1 MDISLFLQPED
12 CSIFHYSNSR
22 IFGMVD
28 PMELTK
34 KPFERESNLLIDVC
48 IFSLVYILSIQL
60 MQNNYKCSIFSKFQF
75 IILCHIS
82 KTVCPRELTKKPLER
97 A

>member
-22 IFGMVD
+22 TSGMVD

-34 KPFERESNLLIDVC
+34 KPFEREFKFLFDVS

-60 MQNNYKCSIFSKFQF
+60 MQNNYKYSVFSKF
-75 IILCHIS
+75 
-82 KTVCPRELTKKPLER
+82 
-97 A
+97 